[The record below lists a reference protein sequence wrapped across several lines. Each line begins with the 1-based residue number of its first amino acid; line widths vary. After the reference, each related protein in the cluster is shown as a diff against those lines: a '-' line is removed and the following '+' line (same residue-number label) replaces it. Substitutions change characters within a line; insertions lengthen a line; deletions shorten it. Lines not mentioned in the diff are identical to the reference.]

1 MPTNGFTKAFDK
13 TYIKENNMPTLNWI
27 GKDKVVTHHKDVPF
41 NVLEHQ
47 YGFRAD
53 APEDKSPTKSG
64 NMIIHGDN
72 LYALKSLLPQYE
84 GRIKCIYID
93 PPYNTGEEKWVYNDN
108 VNDPRI
114 LKWLGEVVGKE
125 GEDFTR
131 HDKWACMMYPRLVLM
146 QKLLSEDGVIF
157 ISNDDNENSYLKL
170 ICNEIFGVNNFVS
183 NISWQRTYS
192 VRNDSKSIMNEVENI
207 LVYSKNPGWSP
218 NKLERT
224 EDMNKGYK
232 NPDNDPKGLWQS
244 VSIMAPG
251 AATHQGMV
259 YAIQNPFSGEMMYP
273 TNGRCWSFGQDQML
287 ELMHGW
293 CEYEYKNI
301 NDTSKRAEICGVD
314 MDIVKQDVC
323 AIVLKKTL
331 EESRDK
337 ALIKLQEGNWP
348 KLFFS
353 SNGTGGIRRK
363 TYLTEVEGHT
373 PTNFFPYSETGHTDE
388 AKKELM
394 NIFGGRTPFDTPK
407 PTRLIDRILE
417 LATDEYSIILD
428 CFAGSGAT
436 AHSIIKANKKDH
448 GTRKFI
454 LIEMMDY
461 AETTTAERV
470 RRVMTGYPYKGK
482 EEVEIY
488 SKKLT
493 PKNIVKATE
502 FLSEAQGIAELRKD
516 EFAKVSAPKIQDNC
530 IKVIGTKVYDE
541 RMEGLGGEF
550 DYYEL
555 GAPLFKGE
563 FLNEEVGIDKIREY
577 IYYTETKQPLTR
589 EQDADYPYLLD
600 TFHRTSYYFY
610 YEKDGVTRL
619 TNETLGI
626 VKDEHA
632 EQYLIYADVCCL
644 DEQFMKDNH
653 IIFKQIP
660 RNIKRF

>member
-13 TYIKENNMPTLNWI
+13 TYRKENNMPTLNWI

-157 ISNDDNENSYLKL
+157 ISNDDNEQDRLRA
-170 ICNEIFGVNNFVS
+170 ICDEVFGENCFVT
-183 NISWQRTYS
+183 NIIWQKTYS
-192 VRNDSKSIMNEVENI
+192 PRNDKDGIPAATDYI
-207 LVYSKNPGWSP
+207 TVYSKNKGWNP
-218 NKLERT
+218 KKLERT
-224 EDMNKGYK
+224 EEMDSKYK
-232 NPDNDPKGLWQS
+232 NPDNDFALWRPDNAY
-244 VSIMAPG
+244 APN

-259 YAIQNPFSGEMMYP
+259 YAIQHPFTGELLYP
-273 TNGRCWSFGQDQML
+273 ISSNCWRYGQDEMFRI
-287 ELMHGW
+287 MNGW
-293 CEYEYKNI
+293 CEYVLKDLDDAIERAKVCNI
-301 NDTSKRAEICGVD
+301 PTEDVRPGV
-314 MDIVKQDVC
+314 MG
-323 AIVLKKTL
+323 IVLKNSL
-331 EESRDK
+331 EESRLAARK
-337 ALIKLQEGNWP
+337 VYERGQWP
-348 KLFFS
+348 KFYFTK
-353 SNGTGGIRRK
+353 NGEGGITRK
-363 TYLTEVEGHT
+363 TYLTKVEGRLVT
-373 PTNFFPYSETGHTDE
+373 SFWPYEEVGHTDG
-388 AKKELM
+388 AKKELKR
-394 NIFGGRTPFDTPK
+394 IFEGRCPFDTPK
-407 PTRLIDRILE
+407 PSQLIERILE
-417 LATDEYSIILD
+417 IATDDDSIVLD
-428 CFAGSGAT
+428 AFAGSGCTGQAVQ
-436 AHSIIKANKKDH
+436 SVNKKDH

-470 RRVMTGYPYKGK
+470 RRVMAGYPYKGK